1 MRNSETDNQSREAQ
15 TERSAFFCARLRV
28 NSQVLR
34 RVGLASAVLVLL
46 TMLGAPVCALEE
58 ARPAVQLK
66 GVSIEGVN
74 WSNRSAQTKLSIAI
88 DNPGPA
94 FKMKD
99 LSYRLKLNDKQ
110 AAEGKYDKEIQVP
123 AHASATFDL
132 PCDVDLS
139 ALPGVAW
146 GVLAGG
152 FEVHYDLET
161 EFTVPLPLLNPR
173 VKTSLG
179 GDLSLAATV
188 SGWSARIKESISSK
202 Q

>member
-1 MRNSETDNQSREAQ
+1 
-15 TERSAFFCARLRV
+15 
-28 NSQVLR
+28 
-34 RVGLASAVLVLL
+34 
-46 TMLGAPVCALEE
+46 
-58 ARPAVQLK
+58 
-66 GVSIEGVN
+66 
-74 WSNRSAQTKLSIAI
+74 
-88 DNPGPA
+88 
-94 FKMKD
+94 MKD

-123 AHASATFDL
+123 AHASAIFDL

-139 ALPGVAW
+139 AIPGVAW
-146 GVLAGG
+146 GVIAGG
-152 FEVHYDLET
+152 FEVHYELET

-179 GDLSLAATV
+179 GNLSLAATV

>member
-1 MRNSETDNQSREAQ
+1 MPNFETDTLGRKTQ
-15 TERSAFFCARLRV
+15 TERSAFFCVWLQRTSRILGSPSRT
-28 NSQVLR
+28 S
-34 RVGLASAVLVLL
+34 GVLVLL
-46 TMLGAPVCALEE
+46 TILVAPVCAFEE
-58 ARPAVQLK
+58 TRPAVQLK
-66 GVSIEGVN
+66 GVSIEGVD
-74 WSNRSAQTKLSIAI
+74 WSNRSAHTKLSIAI

-123 AHASATFDL
+123 AHASATFEL

-139 ALPGVAW
+139 ALPGVTW
-146 GVLAGG
+146 GVIANG
-152 FEVHYDLET
+152 FEVHYELET
-161 EFTVPLPLLNPR
+161 EFTVPLPLLNPKVR
-173 VKTSLG
+173 SSLA

>member
-1 MRNSETDNQSREAQ
+1 MHNFQTGNQISR
-15 TERSAFFCARLRV
+15 
-28 NSQVLR
+28 VLYCVSR
-34 RVGLASAVLVLL
+34 TSVVLVLL
-46 TMLGAPVCALEE
+46 TILTAPVCALDET
-58 ARPAVQLK
+58 RPAVRLK
-66 GVSIEGVN
+66 GVSIEGVD
-74 WSNRSAQTKLSIAI
+74 WSSRSARTKLSIAI

-99 LSYRLKLNDKQ
+99 LSYQLKLNDKR
-110 AAEGKYDKEIQVP
+110 AAEGEYDEELQVP
-123 AHASATFDL
+123 AHACATFDL

-146 GVLAGG
+146 GVIAGG
-152 FEVHYDLET
+152 FDVHYELVT
-161 EFTVPLPLLNPR
+161 EFTVLLPMLNPR

-188 SGWSARIKESISSK
+188 SGWSAKIKENISSK